1 MDWDDDDP
9 GLPIKFGPCS
19 NAEYD
24 PEPVLPRSFGRRSA
38 GPEPRARRTPGSSA

>member
-1 MDWDDDDP
+1 MQWVEEDP

-24 PEPVLPRSFGRRSA
+24 PEPALPEVLLETMHGHGNKDSLV
-38 GPEPRARRTPGSSA
+38 